1 MKVTTERLENCQV
14 RVVIELDEDEI
25 DKKLR
30 QTARQISR
38 QFNLPGYRRGK
49 APFHTVVRIV
59 GREAVQQQALEDFGD
74 ELYEEALKEI
84 EYKPFQSGE
93 LEDVE
98 WDPFR
103 MKVLLPIPPEV
114 ELGDYR
120 AVRVPFEVPEVS
132 EEAVDEH
139 LAGLQRRFSQW
150 VPVERPAAFGDQ
162 VVLDLEGKVGDQ
174 LFMSNEEYE
183 MRLEEGASYPLPG
196 FHEQIVGLS
205 PDEEKT
211 FTLTLPDDDFDEEFA
226 GQEGTITV
234 LLHTVREEDL
244 PALDDDLAL
253 MVGDYETLE
262 DLRAAVRADLEAEAL
277 KAAESEYVD
286 AVLDAMIEAA
296 VKIEYPPQAVDQEAE
311 AILARLEQSMASS
324 GLELDTYLGMLG
336 KTREMY
342 KQEVQP
348 LAEDRLKK
356 ELVLVSIGER
366 EGLSVEDAEIDQEVE
381 QLVAALGEDERGQQ
395 VLEFVQSPMGRLSIA
410 DDLLGQQVRQRVI
423 QIGKGEA
430 PPLEE
435 EEGEEAADKAAEAEA
450 EADADAAP
458 EEAAA
463 ESEEAAPE
471 PEAEAEAEAAS
482 EEPEESAPEAEAEPI
497 EESVADAGD
506 PEGEG
511 AE

>member
-14 RVVIELDEDEI
+14 RVVIELDQDEI

-49 APFHTVVRIV
+49 APFHAVVRIV

-84 EYKPFQSGE
+84 EYEPFQSGE
-93 LEDVE
+93 LESVE

-103 MKVLLPIPPEV
+103 MTVLLPIPPEV
-114 ELGDYR
+114 DLGDYR

-132 EEAVDEH
+132 EEEVEEY
-139 LAGLQRRFSQW
+139 LEGLQKRFSQW
-150 VPVERPAAFGDQ
+150 VPVERPATFGDQ

-174 LFMSNEEYE
+174 LFMSNEEFE
-183 MRLEEGASYPLPG
+183 MRLEDGATYPLPG

-205 PDEEKT
+205 PGEEKT
-211 FTLTLPDDDFDEEFA
+211 FTLTLPEDDFDEEFA

-234 LLHTVREEDL
+234 FLHTVREEDV
-244 PALDDDLAL
+244 PPLDDDLAL

-262 DLRAAVRADLEAEAL
+262 DLRAAVRANLEAEAL
-277 KAAESEYVD
+277 REAESEYMD
-286 AVLDAMIEAA
+286 AVLEAMIEAA

-311 AILARLEQSMASS
+311 TILTRLEQSLATS
-324 GLELDTYLGMLG
+324 GLDLDTYLGMLG

-348 LAEDRLKK
+348 LAEERLEKQ
-356 ELVLVSIGER
+356 LVLANVAQR
-366 EGLSVEDAEIDQEVE
+366 EGLEVKPEEIDREIEEFVAVLSEDA
-381 QLVAALGEDERGQQ
+381 RGQQ
-395 VLEFVQSPMGRLSIA
+395 MREFIQSPIGRLSIA
-410 DDLLGQQVRQRVI
+410 DDLLGQQVRERVI

-435 EEGEEAADKAAEAEA
+435 EEGEEAVEAEA
-450 EADADAAP
+450 ETDAA
-458 EEAAA
+458 
-463 ESEEAAPE
+463 SEEAA
-471 PEAEAEAEAAS
+471 
-482 EEPEESAPEAEAEPI
+482 EEPEGAAPEAEAEPV
-497 EESVADAGD
+497 EESAADA
-506 PEGEG
+506 
-511 AE
+511 AEPAGKESE

>member
-49 APFHTVVRIV
+49 APFHAVVRIV
-59 GREAVQQQALEDFGD
+59 GREAVQQQALEDSGD

-84 EYKPFQSGE
+84 EYEPFQSGE
-93 LEDVE
+93 LESVE

-103 MKVLLPIPPEV
+103 MTVLLPIPPEV
-114 ELGDYR
+114 DLGDYR
-120 AVRVPFEVPEVS
+120 AVRVPFEAPEVN
-132 EEAVDEH
+132 EEEVEKY
-139 LAGLQRRFSQW
+139 LAGLQKRFSQW

-162 VVLDLEGKVGDQ
+162 VVLDLEGKVGDR
-174 LFMSNEEYE
+174 LFMNNEEFE
-183 MRLEEGASYPLPG
+183 MSLEEGASYPLPG

-205 PDEEKT
+205 PGEEKT

-234 LLHTVREEDL
+234 FLHTVREEDI
-244 PALDDDLAL
+244 PPLDDDLA
-253 MVGDYETLE
+253 MMMGDYETLD
-262 DLRAAVRADLEAEAL
+262 DLKAAVRAELEVEAL
-277 KAAESEYVD
+277 KEAESEYVD
-286 AVLDAMIEAA
+286 TVLEAMIEAA

-311 AILARLEQSMASS
+311 TILARLEQSLASS
-324 GLELDTYLGMLG
+324 GLELDAYLGMLG

-348 LAEDRLKK
+348 LAEERLKK
-356 ELVLVSIGER
+356 KLVLVSVGER
-366 EGLSVEDAEIDQEVE
+366 EGLFVEDAEIDQEVE
-381 QLVAALGEDERGQQ
+381 QLVAGLSGQGERGEQ
-395 VLEFVQSPMGRLSIA
+395 VREFIQSPMGRLSVA
-410 DDLLGQQVRQRVI
+410 DDLLSQQVRQRVI

-435 EEGEEAADKAAEAEA
+435 EEGGETADEAAEAEA
-450 EADADAAP
+450 ETETDAA
-458 EEAAA
+458 
-463 ESEEAAPE
+463 SEEAAGE
-471 PEAEAEAEAAS
+471 SEDTAPEAEAEAGVAS

-497 EESVADAGD
+497 EEGVADAGE

-511 AE
+511 SE